1 MQYTT
6 ELNLTTFEFWSGA
19 KQHSFTYEELNLIEC
34 VLEDLYHDK
43 SPTETE
49 INDLFWFNE
58 ELICEWIILDFNE
71 YENR

>member
-19 KQHSFTYEELNLIEC
+19 KQHSFTYEELSLIEC
-34 VLEDLYHDK
+34 ILEDLYHDK
-43 SPTETE
+43 APTETE
-49 INDLFWFNE
+49 INDLFWFDE